1 MLISD
6 FARRAGLST
15 DTVRYYVR
23 LGLLRPETN
32 GKGGARPYQVFTAE
46 HLLAARIIRTAQS
59 LGMPLKEILAISQ
72 QRRAGRMTTERSVQ
86 VLRAQL
92 DRLETKAA
100 ELAAMQGYLRAKID
114 WLNGGETGPQP
125 DFGAFS
131 ERASRGLDKVLN
143 RPSLSPPRTNV
154 RAAL

>member
-1 MLISD
+1 MLISQ

-59 LGMPLKEILAISQ
+59 LGMSLKEISAISQ
-72 QRRAGRMTTERSVQ
+72 ERRSGGMSKDRSVE
-86 VLRAQL
+86 VLRVQL
-92 DRLETKAA
+92 ARLESKAD
-100 ELAAMQGYLRAKID
+100 ELAAMKVYLNAKID
-114 WLNGGETGPQP
+114 WLNGDESGPPP
-125 DFGAFS
+125 D
-131 ERASRGLDKVLN
+131 LLL
-143 RPSLSPPRTNV
+143 PI
-154 RAAL
+154 